1 MRMSEEEKTSHPEL
15 LSSEVSEGLLL
26 KLEDLEA
33 RLTRDME
40 SMRSLLAG
48 VAEYENLLRE
58 RAMLE
63 TTFTDSSRL
72 LDRTSNSYTLR
83 RSEERYKALVLKII
97 PERRKELLEA
107 IEEWERS
114 NGKAFLTWGRR
125 YLDSPDEVIPAD
137 EEGVRGRGAEQSQ
150 VKERIVRI
158 QHNRD
163 RGQEHISQ
171 VSQSISFVSAAEPSI
186 EPDASPG
193 QPLVSSL
200 HSSSSACSSAVEEA
214 RACFKP
220 ADGPGGSPGDLG
232 KRAVLKQQG
241 EISAMQDQERL
252 MRQELGESD
261 SKSRDAA
268 IHKLT
273 VRMRRMEGGVSGRPP
288 APDISADMMKRC
300 QVGQDSPKAEE
311 KSKSMPADAL
321 VLKKDHS
328 KLQES
333 LKLAQEKI
341 VTLEAKQG
349 KLIEQLAELSLKLQ
363 DKKFVQPSDLKSA
376 FQSLFQGFTNVLDP
390 SQPKRAGNS
399 GEEKKVRFAYIGE
412 HFAHSLLSGFSA
424 IEKVE
429 KKHLELLVEL
439 EEQRER
445 HQQERIEISRKL
457 ADVLSRCDNCD
468 TVAEE
473 VKLDLQEVAARA
485 EEGREA
491 ARSVCCLSDEVIS
504 CQQGLDELR
513 SRTVMLEERSGQS
526 EGSKSAQRQGDVKQ
540 EGGTREC
547 GEEDGEEGRSALEDL
562 SSRVSLLEASLA
574 ASAPSPSPSI
584 SAEAIN
590 ALSEELTERM
600 EESAARRDSS
610 LMKTLEEAMLSC
622 VSRDDVRESL
632 LLYASKKDLKASES
646 RTWERIAKVE
656 EEGAQTSAM
665 IKLAR
670 KELEGMKSSFLLSSQ
685 ELAAKL
691 SSHEEDCAEAVDA
704 LSGSI
709 AQVSSELFKFAASQ
723 SELFVR
729 RDELASIRTLTS
741 KAESEDNRSS
751 ELEEER
757 EGEETQ
763 QHSREEEAKKDQE
776 GKGEGKREQ
785 TDVKKREEKCREGL
799 KGSDEDQRGEEEL
812 EHEEHEQQQT
822 RKQHHEQNEDTMHD
836 REDGDTRSQ
845 KLEAAKERGEE
856 EHRAREVTREG
867 REEGS
872 RESAMEASQ
881 ASLGMKKK
889 SLKLRHE
896 ERLRMRT
903 MNKLLGR

>member
-150 VKERIVRI
+150 VKASRGNDMKGSQNVSKERIVRI

-163 RGQEHISQ
+163 RGEEHISQ
-171 VSQSISFVSAAEPSI
+171 VSQSISFISAAEPSI

-220 ADGPGGSPGDLG
+220 ADGP
-232 KRAVLKQQG
+232 
-241 EISAMQDQERL
+241 
-252 MRQELGESD
+252 
-261 SKSRDAA
+261 
-268 IHKLT
+268 
-273 VRMRRMEGGVSGRPP
+273 
-288 APDISADMMKRC
+288 DMMKRC

-363 DKKFVQPSDLKSA
+363 DKKFVQPLDLKSA

-547 GEEDGEEGRSALEDL
+547 GEEHGEEGRSALEDL

-590 ALSEELTERM
+590 ALSEELTERI

-670 KELEGMKSSFLLSSQ
+670 KELEGMKSSFLLSSP
-685 ELAAKL
+685 
-691 SSHEEDCAEAVDA
+691 
-704 LSGSI
+704 
-709 AQVSSELFKFAASQ
+709 
-723 SELFVR
+723 R
-729 RDELASIRTLTS
+729 
-741 KAESEDNRSS
+741 RSS
-751 ELEEER
+751 R
-757 EGEETQ
+757 Q
-763 QHSREEEAKKDQE
+763 SSRATKKTVP
-776 GKGEGKREQ
+776 R
-785 TDVKKREEKCREGL
+785 R
-799 KGSDEDQRGEEEL
+799 
-812 EHEEHEQQQT
+812 
-822 RKQHHEQNEDTMHD
+822 
-836 REDGDTRSQ
+836 
-845 KLEAAKERGEE
+845 
-856 EHRAREVTREG
+856 
-867 REEGS
+867 
-872 RESAMEASQ
+872 
-881 ASLGMKKK
+881 
-889 SLKLRHE
+889 
-896 ERLRMRT
+896 
-903 MNKLLGR
+903 

>member
-150 VKERIVRI
+150 V
-158 QHNRD
+158 
-163 RGQEHISQ
+163 
-171 VSQSISFVSAAEPSI
+171 
-186 EPDASPG
+186 
-193 QPLVSSL
+193 
-200 HSSSSACSSAVEEA
+200 
-214 RACFKP
+214 
-220 ADGPGGSPGDLG
+220 
-232 KRAVLKQQG
+232 LKQQG

-273 VRMRRMEGGVSGRPP
+273 VRMRRME
-288 APDISADMMKRC
+288 DMMKRC

-363 DKKFVQPSDLKSA
+363 
-376 FQSLFQGFTNVLDP
+376 
-390 SQPKRAGNS
+390 
-399 GEEKKVRFAYIGE
+399 
-412 HFAHSLLSGFSA
+412 
-424 IEKVE
+424 
-429 KKHLELLVEL
+429 
-439 EEQRER
+439 
-445 HQQERIEISRKL
+445 
-457 ADVLSRCDNCD
+457 
-468 TVAEE
+468 
-473 VKLDLQEVAARA
+473 
-485 EEGREA
+485 
-491 ARSVCCLSDEVIS
+491 
-504 CQQGLDELR
+504 
-513 SRTVMLEERSGQS
+513 
-526 EGSKSAQRQGDVKQ
+526 
-540 EGGTREC
+540 
-547 GEEDGEEGRSALEDL
+547 
-562 SSRVSLLEASLA
+562 

-590 ALSEELTERM
+590 ALSEELTERI

-646 RTWERIAKVE
+646 RTWERIAK
-656 EEGAQTSAM
+656 
-665 IKLAR
+665 
-670 KELEGMKSSFLLSSQ
+670 

-691 SSHEEDCAEAVDA
+691 SSHEEANRVA
-704 LSGSI
+704 L
-709 AQVSSELFKFAASQ
+709 
-723 SELFVR
+723 
-729 RDELASIRTLTS
+729 
-741 KAESEDNRSS
+741 
-751 ELEEER
+751 
-757 EGEETQ
+757 
-763 QHSREEEAKKDQE
+763 
-776 GKGEGKREQ
+776 
-785 TDVKKREEKCREGL
+785 
-799 KGSDEDQRGEEEL
+799 
-812 EHEEHEQQQT
+812 
-822 RKQHHEQNEDTMHD
+822 
-836 REDGDTRSQ
+836 GD
-845 KLEAAKERGEE
+845 
-856 EHRAREVTREG
+856 
-867 REEGS
+867 
-872 RESAMEASQ
+872 
-881 ASLGMKKK
+881 
-889 SLKLRHE
+889 
-896 ERLRMRT
+896 
-903 MNKLLGR
+903 

>member
-97 PERRKELLEA
+97 PERRKELLGTKNV
-107 IEEWERS
+107 S
-114 NGKAFLTWGRR
+114 
-125 YLDSPDEVIPAD
+125 
-137 EEGVRGRGAEQSQ
+137 
-150 VKERIVRI
+150 KERIVRI

-163 RGQEHISQ
+163 RGEEHISQ
-171 VSQSISFVSAAEPSI
+171 VSQSISFISAAEPSI

-273 VRMRRMEGGVSGRPP
+273 VRMRRME
-288 APDISADMMKRC
+288 DMMKRC

-363 DKKFVQPSDLKSA
+363 DKKFVQPLDLKSA

-547 GEEDGEEGRSALEDL
+547 GEEHGEEGRSALEDL

-590 ALSEELTERM
+590 ALSEELTERI

-776 GKGEGKREQ
+776 GKGEGN
-785 TDVKKREEKCREGL
+785 L
-799 KGSDEDQRGEEEL
+799 
-812 EHEEHEQQQT
+812 T
-822 RKQHHEQNEDTMHD
+822 RQM
-836 REDGDTRSQ
+836 
-845 KLEAAKERGEE
+845 
-856 EHRAREVTREG
+856 V
-867 REEGS
+867 
-872 RESAMEASQ
+872 SAC
-881 ASLGMKKK
+881 GYC
-889 SLKLRHE
+889 
-896 ERLRMRT
+896 
-903 MNKLLGR
+903 